1 MRFDQELRA
10 LVSGHLAAH
19 DRYALDGPGLRPA
32 AVAVTLV
39 DSGAGA
45 AFLLTRRTPRL
56 TSHAGQWALPGGRVD
71 PGETVVDAALREL
84 DEELALRDVDVLG
97 LLDDYATR
105 SGYLITPVVL
115 WAGADVTPIRN
126 PAEVAEVHRVPL
138 AELEGDDVPRWASV
152 PGVDGPV
159 IQIPIVG
166 TLVHAPTGA
175 IIHQLREVALHGR
188 PTRVAHLPEPPF
200 ARR

>member
-1 MRFDQELRA
+1 MRFDQDLRA
-10 LVSGHLAAH
+10 LVAGHLDSHARH
-19 DRYALDGPGLRPA
+19 ALDGPHLRHA
-32 AVAVTLV
+32 AVAITLV
-39 DSGAGA
+39 DSRDGA
-45 AFLLTRRTPRL
+45 AFMLTRRASRL
-56 TSHAGQWALPGGRVD
+56 TSHAGQWALPGGRLD
-71 PGETVVDAALREL
+71 PGETVVEAALREL
-84 DEELALRDVDVLG
+84 DEELALRDVEVLG

-115 WAGADVTPIRN
+115 WAAADVQPVPN

-138 AELEGDDVPRWASV
+138 ADLEDDGVPRWTRV
-152 PGVDGPV
+152 PEVDGPV

-175 IIHQLREVALHGR
+175 IIYQLREVALHGR
-188 PTRVAHLPEPPF
+188 ATRVAHLPEPPF